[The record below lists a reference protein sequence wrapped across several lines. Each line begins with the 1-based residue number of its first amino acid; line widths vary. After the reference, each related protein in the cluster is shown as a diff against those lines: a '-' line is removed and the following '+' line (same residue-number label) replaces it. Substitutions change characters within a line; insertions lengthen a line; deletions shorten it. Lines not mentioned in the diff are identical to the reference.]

1 MDFIGRF
8 YVILGCLWD
17 AAGSHFGDYFRFLE
31 ACIFNAISNMFPG
44 WVFTVLRRF
53 STPLGIVL
61 VTFWWSLAPAKTV
74 LPPVRK
80 LCFERFEASATDI
93 FMASLF
99 VPLLETT

>member
-1 MDFIGRF
+1 MHFQRGF
-8 YVILGCLWD
+8 KHVPGLGFH
-17 AAGSHFGDYFRFLE
+17 GSASLFESF
-31 ACIFNAISNMFPG
+31 
-44 WVFTVLRRF
+44 
-53 STPLGIVL
+53 VL

-99 VPLLETT
+99 VPLFGDDLNDFGMSLE